1 MDRKTFLSLLY
12 QPPETPYRFRI
23 GARVIKSVAAAFF
36 CAALGHF
43 RGEPAF
49 FSVLAA
55 IICMQNTAEKTV
67 TSAVNRTVGTILG
80 GLFGVGVLFAAK
92 ALALERWMLLYY
104 AILCLLLIPLIEL
117 CLAINKPSAVTLA
130 CAAFFSITIVHIAD
144 VQPLDYALNR
154 VLDTMLGVL
163 IALAIN
169 LLFPIPSPPPAAPD
183 PTEPDD
189 PAEPQESGNP

>member
-1 MDRKTFLSLLY
+1 MNRKTFLALLY
-12 QPPETPYRFRI
+12 QPAETPYRFRI
-23 GARVIKSVAAAFF
+23 GARVIKTVVAAFF
-36 CAALGHF
+36 CAAVGHF

-55 IICMQNTAEKTV
+55 VICMQNTAEKTV
-67 TSAVNRTVGTILG
+67 TSAVNRTVGTVLG
-80 GLFGVGVLFAAK
+80 GLLGVGVLFAAK
-92 ALALERWMLLYY
+92 ALNLERYMLLYY
-104 AILCLLLIPLIEL
+104 ALLCLLLIPLIEL

-144 VQPLDYALNR
+144 IQPLDYALNR

-163 IALAIN
+163 TALGIN
-169 LLFPIPSPPPAAPD
+169 LAFPIPATPPSEPA

-189 PAEPQESGNP
+189 PAEPDEPR

>member
-1 MDRKTFLSLLY
+1 MDRKTFLALLY
-12 QPPETPYRFRI
+12 EPPETPHRFHI
-23 GARVIKSVAAAFF
+23 GARVIKTVAAAFF
-36 CAALGHF
+36 CAAIGHF

-67 TSAVNRTVGTILG
+67 TSAVNRTVGTVLG
-80 GLFGVGVLFAAK
+80 GVLGVLVLLAAK
-92 ALALERWMLLYY
+92 ALDLERWMLLYY
-104 AILCLLLIPLIEL
+104 AILCLLLIPLIEI
-117 CLAINKPSAVTLA
+117 CLVINKPSAVTLA

-154 VLDTMLGVL
+154 VLDTLLGVL
-163 IALAIN
+163 TALAIN
-169 LLFPIPSPPPAAPD
+169 LLFPIHSPPPAAPD

-189 PAEPQESGNP
+189 PHP